1 MVNYTLIGNITVLKL
16 VMIVGILLGWAITS
30 KIFSFYVRKTF
41 KTRLDKDHLE
51 IAVKIINYSIFVLA
65 FTWILGILGIKLSGL
80 LVAGGI
86 LGIVLGFASQ
96 SIVGNLVSGVFLM
109 IERPMK
115 IGNAV
120 EVNGVIGI
128 VEDIKIISTT
138 IRTWD
143 GLHIRVPNE
152 KIFTSSI
159 TNYVSNVARRFS
171 YVVGIRYKDDAEK
184 AIEIIRQIT
193 DEEPFAL
200 QTPAPII
207 FVSELASSSVD
218 ITVMIWSPITEWYEL
233 KKRLLWVIKKRL
245 EANGIEIAFPQSVL
259 WLGEENLREK
269 IGKSIV
275 GD

>member
-1 MVNYTLIGNITVLKL
+1 MLQQVIVGNITVLKL
-16 VMIVGILLGWAITS
+16 LMMFAILLGW
-30 KIFSFYVRKTF
+30 KILTKVFSFYFRKSF
-41 KTRLDKDHLE
+41 KTKLDKDHLE
-51 IAVKIINYSIFVLA
+51 LVIKIINYSIFVIAL
-65 FTWILGILGIKLSGL
+65 TWVLGIVGIKLSGL

-96 SIVGNLVSGVFLM
+96 SIVGNLVSGIFLM

-128 VEDIKIISTT
+128 VEDIQIISTT

-159 TNYVSNVARRFS
+159 TNYVSNVARRFT
-171 YVVGIRYKDDAEK
+171 YVVGIRYEDDADK
-184 AIEIIRQIT
+184 AISIINQLI
-193 DEEPFAL
+193 DNEPFAL
-200 QTPAPII
+200 QNPAPIV

-218 ITVMIWSPITEWYEL
+218 ITVMIWSPISEWYEL
-233 KKRLLWVIKKRL
+233 KKRLLWFIKKNL
-245 EANGIEIAFPQSVL
+245 EENGIEIAFPQSVV
-259 WLGEENLREK
+259 WM
-269 IGKSIV
+269 
-275 GD
+275 GDKDVKERVSQSLTK